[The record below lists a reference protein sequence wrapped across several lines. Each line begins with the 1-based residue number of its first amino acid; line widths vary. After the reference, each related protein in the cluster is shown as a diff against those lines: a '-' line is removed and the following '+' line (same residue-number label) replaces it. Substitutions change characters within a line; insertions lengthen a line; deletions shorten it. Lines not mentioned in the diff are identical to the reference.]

1 MHQPVKTSYD
11 CARCP
16 AYCCTY
22 ARIAVEPRDL
32 VRLGEHFGTTPES
45 VRRRFTE
52 AGEEPGERILRHQ
65 KDKIFGSACVFL
77 DLETRRCTV
86 YRHRPDVCK
95 GYPATA
101 RCGYYELLR
110 FERKWQDDPDLVVR
124 ARVL

>member
-1 MHQPVKTSYD
+1 MAKTVVSYD

-22 ARIAVEPRDL
+22 ARIAVEKRDL
-32 VRLGEHFGTTPES
+32 VRLGKHFATTPES

-52 AGEEPGERILRHQ
+52 DGAEPGERILRHQ
-65 KDKIFGSACVFL
+65 KDKIFGTACVFL

-86 YRHRPDVCK
+86 YDHRPEVCK
-95 GYPATA
+95 SYPSTA
-101 RCGYYELLR
+101 RCGYYDMLR

-124 ARVL
+124 ARIL

>member
-1 MHQPVKTSYD
+1 MSKPSNYD

-32 VRLGEHFGTTPES
+32 VRLGKHLGLLPET

-52 AGEEPGERILRHQ
+52 KGEDPGEVILRHQ
-65 KDKIFGSACVFL
+65 KDKIFGTACCFL

-86 YRHRPDVCK
+86 YAHRPAVCK
-95 GYPATA
+95 TYPETA
-101 RCGYYELLR
+101 RCGYYDMLR
-110 FERKWQDDPDLVVR
+110 FERQQQGDPTLVVR

>member
-1 MHQPVKTSYD
+1 LSKPNYD

-22 ARIAVEPRDL
+22 SRIAVEPRDL
-32 VRLGEHFGTTPES
+32 VRLGKHLGLLPKT

-52 AGEEPGERILRHQ
+52 AGEEPGEVVLRHQ
-65 KDKIFGSACVFL
+65 KDPLFGTACTFL

-86 YRHRPDVCK
+86 YEHRPGVCK
-95 GYPATA
+95 SYPDSA
-101 RCGYYELLR
+101 RCGYYDMLR
-110 FERKWQDDPDLVVR
+110 FERRQQGDPDLVVR